1 MVDLIAVA
9 HRGYSARYP
18 ENTRVSYE
26 RAIAAGAPV
35 IEADARLTADG
46 RLLCNHDPDLGRLT
60 GKALVV
66 AEETAATLADPELAP
81 DWAPMFLDQVL
92 ALAQGRV
99 EVLIDVKTDEPNLTQ
114 AVLDTAV
121 AAQAQDRVYLGLRSP
136 LLVTLSRA
144 REPDIRCVGLT
155 TDCNE
160 IPEFFAK
167 GAYAVRAWEED
178 LEHPAVTR
186 ALGNGQTVWATA
198 GLRKAGEAPGT
209 VTKERLARMQTAGIR
224 AVLLNDPT
232 LIAGDRG

>member
-1 MVDLIAVA
+1 MAELIAVA

-18 ENTRVSYE
+18 ENTRLSYE

-99 EVLIDVKTDEPNLTQ
+99 EVLVDVKTDEPELTR
-114 AVLDTAV
+114 AVLDAVV
-121 AAQAQDRVYLGLRSP
+121 AAQAQKRVYLGLRSP
-136 LLVTLSRA
+136 LLVGLVRA
-144 REPDIRCVGLT
+144 REPDVRCVGLT
-155 TDCNE
+155 AGCDE
-160 IPEFFAK
+160 IPEFFNT

-178 LEHPAVTR
+178 LEHPAVIQ
-186 ALGNGQTVWATA
+186 ALHDGRTVWATA

-209 VTKERLARMQTAGIR
+209 VTGERLARMQSAGIQ

-232 LIAGDRG
+232 LIIGGNA